1 MLKTRIV
8 TAAILG
14 GLLLVVLFLAPAAF
28 TRTMFGLTVVAGA
41 WEWAAF
47 GALRTPPARAAYAL
61 CIAVLLWLAWS
72 WTADP
77 ARLLWLLRVAC
88 LWWLLAF
95 LWVTLASGR
104 QQPAVTL
111 LCGVAVLV
119 PAFVAIA
126 RLQAGSGTV
135 AGSLAVLWLLLLV
148 FGADIGAYVVGR
160 RFGRL
165 KLAPRVSP
173 SKTWEGLL
181 GGMLAVALIA
191 WGGAGAFDLPSAAAV
206 GFGCAVGLASVV
218 GDLTESMFKRSAGLK
233 DSGALLPG
241 HGGILDRIDS
251 ITAAAPLYALGL
263 FGAGLFK

>member
-8 TAAILG
+8 TAAILAG
-14 GLLLVVLFLAPAAF
+14 ALFVALFLVPAAL
-28 TRTMFGLTVVAGA
+28 TRALFALTVVAGA
-41 WEWAAF
+41 WEWAAL
-47 GALRTPPARAAYAL
+47 GGLRTPPVRAAYAL
-61 CIAVLLWLAWS
+61 GIAVLLWIAWV

-77 ARLLWLLRVAC
+77 ARLLWLLRAAC
-88 LWWLLAF
+88 LWWLFAF
-95 LWVTLASGR
+95 LWITLAPGR

-111 LCGVAVLV
+111 LCGVPVLV
-119 PAFVAIA
+119 PAFVALA
-126 RLQAGSGTV
+126 RLETGAGIM

-148 FGADIGAYVVGR
+148 FGADIGAYVAGR

-191 WGGAGAFDLPSAAAV
+191 WGGAGAFDLPPAAAV
-206 GFGCAVGLASVV
+206 GFGCAVGLASIV